1 MLWENNLWSDKIS
14 QMFIV
19 QCAQQ
24 CAQQRA
30 VSNVRRPRSDFLRTG
45 SRYQDL
51 VLDKKGMTDCLRVI

>member
-24 CAQQRA
+24 RA
-30 VSNVRRPRSDFLRTG
+30 VSSVRRPRSDFLRTG